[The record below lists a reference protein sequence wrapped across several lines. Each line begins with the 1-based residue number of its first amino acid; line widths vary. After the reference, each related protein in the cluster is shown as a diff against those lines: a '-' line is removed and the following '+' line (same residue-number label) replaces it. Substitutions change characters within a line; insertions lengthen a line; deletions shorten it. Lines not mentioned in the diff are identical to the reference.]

1 MYNPDNV
8 EMASSSLVEKSY
20 EQDENSYKINSMKKD
35 VNRYLN
41 ILPPV
46 YKIEVIQYLK
56 ENFNLKEANDQL
68 TDENTIEEL
77 EAVCE
82 SLSNIM
88 SWPLE
93 LRKKF
98 EVAKKNNELLDLKST
113 RIATMKI
120 ELAIEEA
127 KQDAKSYQ
135 QKVRKKMNDLKLLKI
150 IHNITIKEQ
159 KKTKENKG

>member
-77 EAVCE
+77 ESVCE

-159 KKTKENKG
+159 KKAKENKG